1 MYNLFTWHIIAIISY
16 NTNMY
21 NFLHEYVYTL
31 DLLVKFIYTIIIYY
45 YHYSLEDPDY
55 NLSPQPPKFS
65 GPALNKL
72 HSFSIMDPPVTV
84 VVLTLLRQHR
94 RYNVNCWT
102 RTRLHGSVIFVCEVL
117 VQPRAWCWE
126 TLGVKWRS
134 TPAHATTSY
143 MPVKVFARRPWS
155 SWVLQLWITEVDH
168 KLYLVPV
175 SLSRYVVPA
184 HVMTLVILLNIFARG
199 SWIGH

>member
-1 MYNLFTWHIIAIISY
+1 
-16 NTNMY
+16 MY
-21 NFLHEYVYTL
+21 NFLHEYVYAL
-31 DLLVKFIYTIIIYY
+31 DLLVKFIYIIIIYY

-55 NLSPQPPKFS
+55 NLSPQPPKIS

-117 VQPRAWCWE
+117 VQPRAWC
-126 TLGVKWRS
+126 
-134 TPAHATTSY
+134 
-143 MPVKVFARRPWS
+143 
-155 SWVLQLWITEVDH
+155 
-168 KLYLVPV
+168 
-175 SLSRYVVPA
+175 
-184 HVMTLVILLNIFARG
+184 
-199 SWIGH
+199 